1 MKNVIK
7 NIFPSMNN
15 IIDVFKNKRSV
26 PRGLLE
32 RYSFDTV
39 ALNSP
44 DESLKKNETILTQP
58 KILIGRITTVAGV
71 FCARLWEVVR
81 AFCQF
86 LK

>member
-1 MKNVIK
+1 
-7 NIFPSMNN
+7 MNN

-44 DESLKKNETILTQP
+44 DESLKKMKLSWHN
-58 KILIGRITTVAGV
+58 
-71 FCARLWEVVR
+71 
-81 AFCQF
+81 
-86 LK
+86 LKY

>member
-1 MKNVIK
+1 MLSKRRGLLFNALFAPGARRMKNVIK

-44 DESLKKNETILTQP
+44 DESLKKMKLS
-58 KILIGRITTVAGV
+58 
-71 FCARLWEVVR
+71 
-81 AFCQF
+81 
-86 LK
+86 